1 MKKIKLRINKE
12 SLQQLYGVFMIL
24 DVEKDGTP
32 KNIYWKKKLPRALN
46 DGSVTILP
54 IDEN

>member
-32 KNIYWKKKLPRALN
+32 KNIYWKKITK
-46 DGSVTILP
+46 STK
-54 IDEN
+54 